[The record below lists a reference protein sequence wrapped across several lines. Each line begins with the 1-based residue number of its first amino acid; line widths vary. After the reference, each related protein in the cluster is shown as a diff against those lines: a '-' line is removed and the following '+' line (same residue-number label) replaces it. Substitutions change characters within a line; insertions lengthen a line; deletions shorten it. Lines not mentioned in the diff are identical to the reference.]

1 MGDIHYIVDKL
12 NSPPFSYNLTLLS
25 FRFRGCVPTCSEKT
39 PTELLQLISDIF
51 SLINPRKQKHD
62 VSKEDTDQTVER
74 LVNFLKIIK
83 YKPNYEPATFR
94 HLLSLGD
101 KDVVYPILKWVVPQP
116 QQLEKRAFVG
126 HYLSFPDV
134 SAAGTTL
141 GQQQHG
147 QLSSSASQQGQAW
160 RATSYQANR
169 GLARQPGPVRTSGAL
184 AAHNPAG
191 MALGLQGSTGHT
203 SMPEEFSY
211 DPDIME
217 LKEEIKGLQQVFITT
232 HKSNEAVKALNSD
245 AAECC
250 VMGLM
255 WPDEGCVP
263 AVQLSQAMGH
273 GNHGLLRRDTQ
284 ALKVRI
290 KGLEEEKERLTDKV
304 ERTKAQV
311 DKVADKASYMDVC
324 VALRKQQDEEV
335 TLSQQL
341 QAQKTT
347 LEKADAA
354 YNKVAARLKELSSSF
369 QEGSGTK
376 LLEALTEDVKNL
388 RFQVNERCPRELE
401 KRQRRAAALQEA
413 FTNGVNTESD
423 LQRLAATAHSM
434 NAQINE
440 IMDRRAAAD
449 KSRQGD
455 KSFMQLRQAQQ
466 MASMVN
472 RKKEE
477 VVAKLERLQEKKATL
492 TAQFEKLTAADGAAA
507 GMVSEEEWRAKYE
520 AMKSALP
527 QYKKMKKELGD
538 IEAEVFVLGFTE
550 EVLGAQ
556 EAALSGSLKAQEKKQ
571 GVAGFAEVVQGIEAT
586 SQQKSVI
593 DEAKGMTLTEI
604 SRTVEEINSS
614 INERKVRLAPQ
625 IKKLRLVRQQFADL
639 ETEHGAKK
647 QQYDAA
653 LAQYEGRVSTL
664 ESEVL
669 ALKTEVME
677 GEQRYH
683 LLNCQLALTDS
694 AIRRVSSGPPAERLR
709 ERYQEKVAEA
719 EEQTRILKERQREIK
734 ETHSTG
740 LSQIDM
746 MNDLVRL
753 LQIKLSAQRRELGL
767 PSLGPSPGQDKGNI
781 DTPPRPVALS
791 RAGLGGGTVL
801 GGGAPGRL
809 SQPTSFDTPTANV
822 MVL

>member
-25 FRFRGCVPTCSEKT
+25 FRFSGCVPTCSEKT

-62 VSKEDTDQTVER
+62 VSKEDPDQTVER

-126 HYLSFPDV
+126 HYLSFPD
-134 SAAGTTL
+134 
-141 GQQQHG
+141 
-147 QLSSSASQQGQAW
+147 
-160 RATSYQANR
+160 
-169 GLARQPGPVRTSGAL
+169 
-184 AAHNPAG
+184 
-191 MALGLQGSTGHT
+191 
-203 SMPEEFSY
+203 MPEEFSY

-232 HKSNEAVKALNSD
+232 HKSNEAVKALN
-245 AAECC
+245 
-250 VMGLM
+250 
-255 WPDEGCVP
+255 
-263 AVQLSQAMGH
+263 
-273 GNHGLLRRDTQ
+273 RDTQ

-434 NAQINE
+434 HAQINE

-767 PSLGPSPGQDKGNI
+767 PSLGPALGQDKGSI